1 MRSAGD
7 VFVGVD
13 VSGATLDVAVRPSG
27 KVWQVANSEM
37 GVRKLVA
44 QLKKLEPT
52 LVVMEPTSTLH
63 YRLANALTAAQL
75 PISIRNPFQIRS
87 FARAH
92 GTYAKTDV
100 IDARLIAHFA
110 EVMRPPARPMP
121 DAQTQALQGLI
132 VRRRQLGEL
141 IVAQSNQLRTAHADA
156 AADIRDLVMD
166 VRRRQKEVER
176 LIAARVASHP
186 RWQPLNALL
195 QSVPGVG
202 PVVAM
207 TLIAWLSELGV
218 ASKKEIAA
226 LVGLAPLNRD
236 SGTMRGKRTI
246 WAGRVHVRTALYL
259 SANVARQHNP
269 LIRAFYVKL
278 RAAGKPHQLAVI
290 ACARRLLVMLNAMVH
305 DQTAWRAELLA
316 A

>member
-1 MRSAGD
+1 MRSAGE

-27 KVWQVANSEM
+27 KVWQVANSEL

-75 PISIRNPFQIRS
+75 PISIRNPFHVRS

-132 VRRRQLGEL
+132 VRRRQLGEA

-156 AADIRDLVMD
+156 AADVRDLVAD
-166 VRRRQKEVER
+166 LRRRQKEIER
-176 LIAARVASHP
+176 LIAARIASHAC
-186 RWQPLNALL
+186 WQQRNALL

-269 LIRAFYVKL
+269 LLRAFYVKL

-290 ACARRLLVMLNAMVH
+290 ACARRLVVLLNAMVH
-305 DQTAWRAELLA
+305 DQTLWRAELLA

>member
-1 MRSAGD
+1 MSAAE

-27 KVWQVANSEM
+27 KVWQVANSET
-37 GVRKLVA
+37 GIRKLVA
-44 QLKKLEPT
+44 QLRKLQPS

-63 YRLANALTAAQL
+63 YPLANALTAAGI

-87 FARAH
+87 FARAQ

-100 IDARLIAHFA
+100 IDARIIAHFA
-110 EVMRPPARPMP
+110 EVMRPPARPLP

-132 VRRRQLGEL
+132 VRRRQLSEL
-141 IVAQSNQLRTAHADA
+141 IVAQSNQLRTAHPDT
-156 AADIRDLVMD
+156 AADIRDLVTD
-166 VRRRQKEVER
+166 LRLRQKDVER
-176 LIAARVASHP
+176 QIAARVASHP

-207 TLIAWLSELGV
+207 TLIAWLSELGA

-236 SGTMRGKRTI
+236 SGKMHGKRTI

-259 SANVARQHNP
+259 GANVARQHNP
-269 LIRAFYVKL
+269 LIHAFYAKL

-290 ACARRLLVMLNAMVH
+290 ACARRLVVLLNAMVR
-305 DQTAWRAELLA
+305 DQAAWRAGLLA

>member
-1 MRSAGD
+1 
-7 VFVGVD
+7 
-13 VSGATLDVAVRPSG
+13 
-27 KVWQVANSEM
+27 
-37 GVRKLVA
+37 
-44 QLKKLEPT
+44 
-52 LVVMEPTSTLH
+52 
-63 YRLANALTAAQL
+63 
-75 PISIRNPFQIRS
+75 
-87 FARAH
+87 
-92 GTYAKTDV
+92 
-100 IDARLIAHFA
+100 
-110 EVMRPPARPMP
+110 MP

-132 VRRRQLGEL
+132 VRRRQLSEL
-141 IVAQSNQLRTAHADA
+141 IVAQSNQLRTAHEVA
-156 AADIRDLVMD
+156 AADTRDLVTD
-166 VRRRQKEVER
+166 LRRRQKELER
-176 LIAARVASHP
+176 LIAVRVASHP

-236 SGTMRGKRTI
+236 SGKMRGKRTI

>member
-1 MRSAGD
+1 MSAAE

-27 KVWQVANSEM
+27 KVWQVANSET
-37 GVRKLVA
+37 GIRKLVA
-44 QLKKLEPT
+44 QLRKLQPS

-63 YRLANALTAAQL
+63 YALANALTAACI

-87 FARAH
+87 FARAQ

-100 IDARLIAHFA
+100 IDARIIAHFA

-132 VRRRQLGEL
+132 VRRRQLSEL
-141 IVAQSNQLRTAHADA
+141 VVAQSNQLRTAHAEA
-156 AADIRDLVMD
+156 AAG
-166 VRRRQKEVER
+166 VRAVIAYLRLQQKEVEQQIAKR
-176 LIAARVASHP
+176 IAAHP
-186 RWQPLNALL
+186 CWQARSAQL

-207 TLIAWLSELGV
+207 TLIAWLSELGA

-236 SGTMRGKRTI
+236 SGKMRGKRTI

-269 LIRAFYVKL
+269 LIRAFYAKL

-290 ACARRLLVMLNAMVH
+290 ACARRLVVLLNAMVRDH
-305 DQTAWRAELLA
+305 AAWRADLLA